1 MFFHRFLFLFVYL
14 FFYKVYTINVCLSV
28 YFQINGEWGTEIVE
42 YFAFLFS
49 IKNETM
55 MFK

>member
-1 MFFHRFLFLFVYL
+1 MCVLVFIFKLMG
-14 FFYKVYTINVCLSV
+14 S
-28 YFQINGEWGTEIVE
+28 GGTEIVE